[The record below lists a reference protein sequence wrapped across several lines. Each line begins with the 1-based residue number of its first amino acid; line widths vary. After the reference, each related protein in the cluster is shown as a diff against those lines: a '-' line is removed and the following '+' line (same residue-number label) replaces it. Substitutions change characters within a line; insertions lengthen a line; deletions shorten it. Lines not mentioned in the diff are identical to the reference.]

1 MKPPSTAR
9 TAGRSDRA
17 ECRLRRQPFILLF
30 VTASSIPLVSAENG
44 ENSLIPLRLLFP
56 PNPLR
61 WASAGDLFSSTN
73 RPTCLRYAE
82 GASHMAWESP
92 LQRGSKSYS
101 HNRRNVRFI
110 GLWRDT
116 HHPIPEPRTQRL
128 TRRNRGR
135 FGWGCYLYPR
145 TVLCGSETLHGR
157 VSERQTLPLLGLGR
171 GESRRA
177 QRAFGTAMRMMRVA
191 VPRRRGPV
199 GTCSPAAGSC
209 AVLVSFTVCHRCVEI
224 QERAF
229 TRLAV
234 PTALSALC
242 DVQWFCPMQ

>member
-1 MKPPSTAR
+1 MSDCGPLSCALIERVNKGLQAPKQGM
-9 TAGRSDRA
+9 AGRETRIPKG
-17 ECRLRRQPFILLF
+17 LVPHRRSGIHR
-30 VTASSIPLVSAENG
+30 G
-44 ENSLIPLRLLFP
+44 
-56 PNPLR
+56 
-61 WASAGDLFSSTN
+61 FS
-73 RPTCLRYAE
+73 YIA
-82 GASHMAWESP
+82 
-92 LQRGSKSYS
+92 
-101 HNRRNVRFI
+101 HNRRKVRFK

-191 VPRRRGPV
+191 VTRRRGPV

-234 PTALSALC
+234 PTALSALY

>member
-1 MKPPSTAR
+1 MGGVSVPTPALYP
-9 TAGRSDRA
+9 A
-17 ECRLRRQPFILLF
+17 FFF
-30 VTASSIPLVSAENG
+30 VLEK
-44 ENSLIPLRLLFP
+44 
-56 PNPLR
+56 
-61 WASAGDLFSSTN
+61 
-73 RPTCLRYAE
+73 
-82 GASHMAWESP
+82 
-92 LQRGSKSYS
+92 GSKSAGNAVIPTFPM
-101 HNRRNVRFI
+101 HWPH
-110 GLWRDT
+110 GLQDLRHKRLTFVSRGCSGDT

-234 PTALSALC
+234 PTALSALY

>member
-1 MKPPSTAR
+1 MTELHHFHPARKGSGSLRPFPIYPLYTQAEILSLDKPIADCFLFRPR
-9 TAGRSDRA
+9 KRLEKRRKRSHTN
-17 ECRLRRQPFILLF
+17 
-30 VTASSIPLVSAENG
+30 V
-44 ENSLIPLRLLFP
+44 
-56 PNPLR
+56 
-61 WASAGDLFSSTN
+61 SSTLST
-73 RPTCLRYAE
+73 RSSTPPAQTP
-82 GASHMAWESP
+82 H
-92 LQRGSKSYS
+92 
-101 HNRRNVRFI
+101 VRFHRRKRVRTR
-110 GLWRDT
+110 LCQQD
-116 HHPIPEPRTQRL
+116 RTQRL

-234 PTALSALC
+234 PTALSARC